1 MLKKKRLFLIDG
13 SALAYR
19 SYFAFIRNP
28 LINSKGENISAVFG
42 FTNSIMKILKD
53 ENPDYIAVV
62 FDTKAPTFRH
72 EIFKDYK
79 STRAKMPSEMVD
91 QLPRIR
97 EVSEGMNLPILE
109 VDGFEADDLMGTLAK
124 RAKTKEL
131 EVVLVTGDKDF
142 LQLVDEDVK
151 VLNPKRGGEE
161 PELLDKKGVEE
172 KFGVP
177 PEKVVEVLALMGD
190 ASDNIPGIPGIG
202 EKTAVELIKQFGDM
216 EKTLVHADQ
225 VKRKNV
231 QKGLKEHPDLARLS
245 KRLAT
250 IDTNVPFELD
260 LQKLRRENFNLPKL
274 KELFKEL
281 EFTKLLQDISSLET
295 KEKLDYKIIKSE
307 KELEELILDL
317 EKVGEFAIDTET
329 TSLSPI
335 DAELVGI
342 SISYKEKEAFY
353 IPVGHYVHRPPSA
366 VHSQE
371 NLDLPVVIENFK
383 KILEDRKITKSGHNL
398 KFDLEILRR
407 SGIEL
412 KGIHFDTMIASYLIN
427 PSFRQHNLN
436 YLALEHLDHKMIP
449 ISDLIGT
456 GKKQKSFAEVPIKDA
471 CIYSC
476 EDADFTLRLK
486 EVFAPKLSLL
496 SLEKLFFEVELPL
509 IEVLAEMEMVGVSI
523 DTQHLKK
530 MSQDLSQQLDDLTG
544 QIYALA
550 GKKFNINSTQ
560 QLSKILF
567 EDLKLT
573 PVRRTAKKTA
583 QSTDIGVLE
592 TLAKEHPLPK
602 ILLDYRQL
610 SKLKSTYIDALPA
623 LVNKRTGRIHT
634 SFNQTVTAT
643 GRLSSS
649 DPNLQNIPIKTDL
662 GKKIRKAFV
671 PRNSDY
677 LIISADYSQVELR
690 ILAHFSQDSTLM
702 TAFKRDEDIHKRTAS
717 EVFGVP
723 IEKVTQEERAV
734 AKTTNFSIIYGVSAY
749 GLSQSTGMTLQEAA
763 MFIDIYFKRY
773 PRVKS
778 YIDEMI
784 ELARKQGFVTTLL
797 GRRRYIPEIDS
808 SNRQKREFA
817 ERTAINTPIQGS
829 AADLIKVVMIDV
841 AEELKGKKSK
851 MILQV
856 HDELVFEVSKDEL
869 DFVKEM
875 VKDKMENTIQLDVPI
890 KVDINVGE
898 NWLEAK

>member
-1 MLKKKRLFLIDG
+1 MQKKKRLFLIDG

-28 LINSKGENISAVFG
+28 LINSKGENTSAVFG
-42 FTNSIMKILKD
+42 FTNSIMKILKE
-53 ENPDYIAVV
+53 ENPDYVAVV

-79 STRAKMPSEMVD
+79 STRAKMPPEMAD

-109 VDGFEADDLMGTLAK
+109 VEGFEADDLMGTLAK
-124 RAKTKEL
+124 KAKKKEM
-131 EVVLVTGDKDF
+131 EVILVTGDKDF
-142 LQLVDEDVK
+142 LQLVDEDIK

-161 PELLDKKGVEE
+161 PELLDKKGVEG

-202 EKTAVELIKQFGDM
+202 EKTAVELIREFGDM
-216 EKTLVHADQ
+216 EKTLAHADQ

-231 QKGLKEHPDLARLS
+231 QKGLKEYPDLARLS

-260 LQKLRRENFNLPKL
+260 LHRLKRESFNLPKL

-281 EFTKLLQDISSLET
+281 EFTKLLQEISSLET
-295 KEKLDYKIIKSE
+295 EEKLDYKIIKSE

-317 EKVGEFAIDTET
+317 EKVGEFAVDTET
-329 TSLSPI
+329 TSLNPI

-342 SISYKEKEAFY
+342 SISYKEKEAYY
-353 IPVGHYVHRPPSA
+353 IPVGHSDHRPPSA
-366 VHSQE
+366 DRSE
-371 NLDLPVVIENFK
+371 KNLDLSIVIKKFK
-383 KILEDRKITKSGHNL
+383 KILEDEKIRKIGHNL

-407 SGIEL
+407 YGIEL

-449 ISDLIGT
+449 ISDLVGT
-456 GKKQKSFAEVPIKDA
+456 GKKQKSFAEAPIKDA

-530 MSQDLSQQLDDLTG
+530 MSQELSRELDDLTQ
-544 QIYALA
+544 QIYDLA

-573 PVRRTAKKTA
+573 PVRRTEKKTA

-610 SKLKSTYIDALPA
+610 SKLKSTYIDALPV

-649 DPNLQNIPIKTDL
+649 EPNLQNIPIKTDL

-671 PRNSDY
+671 PRNSDF
-677 LIISADYSQVELR
+677 LIMSSDYSQVELR
-690 ILAHFSQDSTLM
+690 ILAHFSQDRTLM
-702 TAFKRDEDIHKRTAS
+702 NAFKRDEDIHKRTAS

-734 AKTTNFSIIYGVSAY
+734 AKTTNFSIIYGVSAF
-749 GLSQSTGMTLQEAA
+749 GLSQSTGMTPQEAA

-797 GRRRYIPEIDS
+797 GRRRYIPEINS

-841 AEELKGKKSK
+841 AKKLKGKKSK

-856 HDELVFEVSKDEL
+856 HDELVFEVFKDEL

-890 KVDINVGE
+890 KVDINEGE